1 MLLFLYATG
10 GSYAEVLDKDLPLYC
25 FEATRLL
32 EDDEVETSLPP
43 RRPERIPTDAQ
54 R

>member
-1 MLLFLYATG
+1 MLLFLYATSG
-10 GSYAEVLDKDLPLYC
+10 LYAEVLDEDPTLYC

-32 EDDEVETSLPP
+32 EDDEVETALPP
-43 RRPERIPTDAQ
+43 RILERIASDAQ